1 MKQNRNDH
9 GAYVR
14 KVQEGTQS
22 FAQDVLGEI
31 DRLQVLVAT
40 LEAERKTEAEK
51 ARETHEVLQSNE
63 ALRALAASLEAEM
76 NRLHEQAISL
86 RAENERH
93 QKEQARLQVQLDSTR
108 AESQRYSTRYTEI
121 EQQSSNLANL
131 YVASYR
137 LHGTLDRQEVIDTIK
152 EIIANLVGSEE
163 AGLFELDREK
173 QVLELVASFGIAPD
187 TCPPVPLGSGLIGRA
202 AKTGEIYVADTARP
216 PAGPGLEGRL
226 TACIPLTLDGRVTGA
241 IAIFK
246 LLPQKA
252 GIEDLDREIFELL
265 ATHAATALYCTGLHA
280 KLSAESVSR

>member
-202 AKTGEIYVADTARP
+202 AKTGEIYVADPARP

>member
-108 AESQRYSTRYTEI
+108 AESQRYSARYTEI

-163 AGLFELDREK
+163 AGLFELDPQK

-187 TCPPVPLGSGLIGRA
+187 ACPSVPLGSGLIGRA
-202 AKTGEIYVADTARP
+202 AKTGEIYVADPAQP

-280 KLSAESVSR
+280 KLAAESVSR